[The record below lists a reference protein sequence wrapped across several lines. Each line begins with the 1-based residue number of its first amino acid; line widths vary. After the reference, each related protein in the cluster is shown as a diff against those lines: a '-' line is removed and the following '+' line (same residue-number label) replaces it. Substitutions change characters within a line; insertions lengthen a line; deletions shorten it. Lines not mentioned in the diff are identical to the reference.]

1 MCNIHTK
8 ELNNKENTAK
18 IRNNLRSYLH
28 LTKTGTKRNIERKRK
43 REKFSKRVSQITI
56 SYPNPP

>member
-28 LTKTGTKRNIERKRK
+28 LTKTRTKRNIERERK
-43 REKFSKRVSQITI
+43 REKFSKRVSQTTI